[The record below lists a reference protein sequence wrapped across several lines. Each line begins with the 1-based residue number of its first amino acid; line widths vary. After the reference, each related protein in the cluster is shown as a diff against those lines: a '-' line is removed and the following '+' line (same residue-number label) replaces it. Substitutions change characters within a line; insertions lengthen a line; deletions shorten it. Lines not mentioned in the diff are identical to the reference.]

1 MSYIQ
6 DLQDVIRKLHGVESK
21 HVSSVPVKEVYQGQT
36 VWDGVVEVFELTGH
50 PNAKKAYA
58 WSYETDAQKRRS
70 AAVLHVPPIDSPG
83 AAVRAAIVKEVR
95 DFATSEKSRQAKTT
109 KRPR

>member
-21 HVSSVPVKEVYQGQT
+21 HFSSVPVKEVYQGQT

-50 PNAKKAYA
+50 PKATRAYA
-58 WSYETDAQKRRS
+58 WSYETDAQKKRS
-70 AAVLHVPPIDSPG
+70 VAVLHVPPIDSPE

-95 DFATSEKSRQAKTT
+95 DLATSEKSGQTKTAK
-109 KRPR
+109 RLR